1 MAPMPPQ
8 HSLEGRRALVTGASR
23 GIGRAVAAA
32 LAEAGADV
40 GIVGR
45 DAEGLEVTRELVEKL
60 GRACLVIEEDLSAAG
75 GPRAAGEAALHHGSW
90 EIVVNNAGIA
100 SSAPLLEVD
109 LGTWDA
115 IHALNLRAVVALCQ
129 VMVPPMLERARGKVI
144 NVSSAGA
151 FLGTPG
157 LGAYAASKAALN
169 QLTRTMAVEWGPHG
183 VQANAVCPTVVLT
196 EMGRSIWD
204 DPARAEDRRAKE
216 QRIPVHHFG
225 VPSDVAGAVTF
236 LASPASD
243 YINGVALPIDGGM
256 LVAP

>member
-1 MAPMPPQ
+1 MAQ
-8 HSLEGRRALVTGASR
+8 QQSLAGRRALVTGGSR
-23 GIGRAVAAA
+23 GIGRAVAGA

-45 DAEGLEVTRELVEKL
+45 DAEGLKATRDLVEGH
-60 GRACLVIEEDLSAAG
+60 GRPCLVIQEDLSAAG
-75 GPRAAGEAALHHGSW
+75 GARAAGEEARRHGTW
-90 EIVVNNAGIA
+90 DIVVNNAGIA

-109 LGTWDA
+109 LETWDA
-115 IHALNLRAVVALCQ
+115 IHGLNVRAVVALCQ
-129 VMVPPMLERARGKVI
+129 VMVPPMLERGSGKVI

-183 VQANAVCPTVVLT
+183 VQANAVCPTVILT

-204 DPARAEDRRAKE
+204 DPARAAERLAKE
-216 QRIPVHHFG
+216 QRIPAHHFG
-225 VPSDVAGAVTF
+225 VPDDVAGAVTF
-236 LASPASD
+236 LAGPGSD
-243 YINGVALPIDGGM
+243 YVNGVALPVDGGM

>member
-1 MAPMPPQ
+1 MPPQ
-8 HSLEGRRALVTGASR
+8 QSLEGRRALITGGTR
-23 GIGRAVAAA
+23 GIGRAIAVA
-32 LAEAGADV
+32 LAESGADV

-45 DAEGLEVTRELVEKL
+45 DAEGLKATRELVEGR
-60 GRACLVIEEDLSAAG
+60 GRACLMIQEDLATAEG
-75 GPRAAGEAALHHGSW
+75 ARAAGQEALRHGTW
-90 EIVVNNAGIA
+90 DIVVNNAGIA
-100 SSAPLLEVD
+100 SSAALLEVD
-109 LGTWDA
+109 LDTWDA
-115 IHALNLRAVVALCQ
+115 VQALNLRAVVVLCQ
-129 VMVPPMLERARGKVI
+129 VMVPPMLERGRGKVV

-204 DPARAEDRRAKE
+204 DPARAADRRAKE
-216 QRIPVHHFG
+216 QRIPAHHFG
-225 VPSDVAGAVTF
+225 APDDVAGAVTF

-243 YINGVALPIDGGM
+243 YVNGVALPVDGGM